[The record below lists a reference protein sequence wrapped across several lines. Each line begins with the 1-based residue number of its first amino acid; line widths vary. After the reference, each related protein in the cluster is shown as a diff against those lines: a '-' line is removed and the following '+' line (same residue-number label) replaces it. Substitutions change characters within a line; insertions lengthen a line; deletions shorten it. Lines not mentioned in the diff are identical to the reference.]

1 MIERII
7 FNVLAFSLFVIIF
20 FKMLTK
26 NDTNYVS
33 ILVLEAI
40 GIAIGFIEL
49 LIEKYFGMFV
59 RILTYIISVILPIT
73 IIILERKDFEFSE
86 SMNLIL
92 AIVCIFFKN
101 NKKT

>member
-7 FNVLAFSLFVIIF
+7 FNILAFSLFVIIF
-20 FKMLTK
+20 FKMIAK

-49 LIEKYFGMFV
+49 LVEKYFGMFI
-59 RILTYIISVILPIT
+59 RILTYSISVILPIA
-73 IIILERKDFEFSE
+73 IIILESYNFEFSE
-86 SMNLIL
+86 SINIVL
-92 AIVCIFFKN
+92 AKVCLFTSNRHK
-101 NKKT
+101 